1 MGKDKE
7 GKYHPP
13 KGKPSGTRTQKGVTT
28 TKSSMLDQ
36 QLAIEDKYTDHPDVD
51 SMAANVRVRHPNRNV
66 DKGNERKVSENKKND
81 SVKNVADPLK
91 LKEEPATSLDEL
103 TPFLSKEALQELA
116 NYTSDCCI
124 SVYIPTHRSGVEVN
138 EQMDSI
144 AFKNAL
150 QQIEV
155 KLKEKGYDQSRMAK
169 LLKPGYDLLRNE
181 KFWYAL
187 TEGLAFYI
195 AEGHFKFMRL
205 LSTPPEKMLINT
217 SFYLSPLVPY
227 MLSSEYFY
235 LLVLSKKQ
243 AKLFR
248 ANNFGMMRIEVPEL
262 PNGVDDVVHF
272 EEKDDQKLFR
282 TGSSGAGQGANYHG
296 IGGGKPDEKD
306 HISMYLEEVDET
318 LWKEI
323 LNKENV
329 PLLLAGVEYLLPLFR
344 KVSHYNKIYENSLT
358 GSLEHTDEAQLFRQ
372 AREIMEPY
380 FRERLNKAKEVYGN
394 QSATTLTST
403 VAEQIIPA
411 AFYSRISQLFVQSG
425 AEIWGT
431 FDEKSNELF
440 IHNEQQNSDDSLLDK
455 AVIKTFMN
463 GGEVFILEKSEMP
476 GGAELAA
483 LMRY

>member
-306 HISMYLEEVDET
+306 HISMYLEDVDET